1 MLVFAGS
8 LIPRKGVNYL
18 LEAMPPILRAFP
30 DCRLAIV
37 GDGSQRAELERQA
50 QDLGLAQA
58 VTFTGALSQ
67 AEVRRWMQRA
77 RLSVLPSIEEGLGV
91 VLLELLACGTP
102 VVASR
107 VGGIPDVVTP
117 AVGRL
122 VPPGDPAQLAEAICA
137 LLGDLPAWAEMSG
150 RARGHIVAEYDWE
163 RIAGRHIALYRSMLA

>member
-1 MLVFAGS
+1 
-8 LIPRKGVNYL
+8 
-18 LEAMPPILRAFP
+18 
-30 DCRLAIV
+30 
-37 GDGSQRAELERQA
+37 
-50 QDLGLAQA
+50 
-58 VTFTGALSQ
+58 
-67 AEVRRWMQRA
+67 MQRA

-137 LLGDLPAWAEMSG
+137 LLGDLPAWAETSG
-150 RARGHIVAEYDWE
+150 RGRAHIVAEYDWE
-163 RIAGRHIALYRSMLA
+163 RIAGRHIARSTGPCSPERRGCL